1 MDRRGVLLRRR
12 GKGQRDRGITGGEQ
26 LLEEMLTCGGGLF
39 CFEHRCSGRLR
50 LWFGLRDGGRVRGG
64 LQVLVKG
71 IPVLLA
77 CVPGLIGAG
86 IAAVIVSRGKRIAL
100 NVLA

>member
-1 MDRRGVLLRRR
+1 MLLRRR

-64 LQVLVKG
+64 LRVLVKG
-71 IPVLLA
+71 TSVPLA
-77 CVPGLIGAG
+77 CMPGLDGSG
-86 IAAVIVSRGKRIAL
+86 IAAVIVSRGKRIAP
-100 NVLA
+100 NDLA

>member
-1 MDRRGVLLRRR
+1 
-12 GKGQRDRGITGGEQ
+12 
-26 LLEEMLTCGGGLF
+26 MLTCGGGLF
-39 CFEHRCSGRLR
+39 CFEHRCSGQLR